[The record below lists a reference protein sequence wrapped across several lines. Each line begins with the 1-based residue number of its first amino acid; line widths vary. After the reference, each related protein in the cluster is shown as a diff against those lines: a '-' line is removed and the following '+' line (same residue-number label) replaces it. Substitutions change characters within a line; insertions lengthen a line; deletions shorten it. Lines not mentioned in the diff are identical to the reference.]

1 MELFNPL
8 DADKW
13 RDLIS
18 DFDRKRIAFAENL
31 EALNNVKGKTF
42 ALEDERKQLIK
53 EALPI
58 QKKIDDLMNALTPIR
73 EFLQGIG
80 RFFGLGET
88 PTLNDL
94 GIAPIVLGI
103 GIAGAAVIVNSI
115 TSWLSRVQTFSQK
128 NMLAQTLAEQGATP
142 QEIIKAVGGNGTS
155 AKLFG
160 FDVRWIMAIIA
171 VGAGAYYF
179 TRMRR
184 N

>member
-1 MELFNPL
+1 MEMFNPL
-8 DADKW
+8 EADQW

-18 DFDRKRIAFAENL
+18 DFDRQRIAFFENL
-31 EALNNVKGKTF
+31 EALKNVKGQNA
-42 ALEDERKQLIK
+42 ALENERKKLI
-53 EALPI
+53 EDAGPI
-58 QKKIDDLMNALTPIR
+58 EKNISRLINSLKPIR
-73 EFLQGIG
+73 DFFQGVG

-88 PTLNDL
+88 GALNGL

-103 GIAGAAVIVNSI
+103 GIGGAALIVNSI

-128 NMLAQTLAEQGATP
+128 NKLAETLAQQGASP
-142 QEIIKAVGGNGTS
+142 QEIMKAVGGDASS

-160 FDVRWIMAIIA
+160 FDVRWIIAIIA
-171 VGAGAYYF
+171 AGAGAYYF